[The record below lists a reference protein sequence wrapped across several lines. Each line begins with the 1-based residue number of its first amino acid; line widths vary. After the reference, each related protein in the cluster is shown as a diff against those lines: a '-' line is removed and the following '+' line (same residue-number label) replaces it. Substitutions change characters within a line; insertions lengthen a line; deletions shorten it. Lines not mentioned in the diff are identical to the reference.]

1 MAFSICPYPLDSRRQ
16 VGPDLP
22 LHPLGY
28 VEEAMVDI
36 GGKRIYVENLGCA
49 KNQVDAEIMVN
60 ELVEAGCIAVENAN
74 DADVILVN
82 TCGFIESA
90 RAESVE
96 TFFGLREQYPNAKVV
111 MTGCLSQRYGK
122 ELEKELTEA
131 DGIFGNRDLSH
142 ITTLVRR
149 IYAGER
155 AIDLPAYPLITE
167 ESDKR
172 GKLFNFP
179 GSAYLKISEGC
190 NHRCRYC
197 AIPVIRGNLRSRPSD
212 AIIEDA
218 KRLIGS
224 GIKELNLIAQD
235 LAAYGTDQGDNTS
248 KFLELLQALA
258 ALEGDFRLR
267 MLYIHPDAF
276 PAELPALVAATPKI
290 IPYFDIPFQHA
301 HPDVL
306 RPMGRMGDRETY
318 LELIASI
325 RAVVPDATLRSTFML
340 GFTGET
346 PETVMELQR
355 FVKEAQLDWVGSFV
369 YSREEDTPAYKDRTA
384 AEHKTI
390 SKRAAKWQKEL
401 EAIQEPITAQRLQR
415 FVGTVQDVLIE
426 ELVEGEDLAIGRTPH
441 QAPEVDG
448 LTVVMGRSLVPGE
461 IVRCGISRV
470 NGIDLEAIPVGS
482 EGSR

>member
-60 ELVEAGCIAVENAN
+60 ELVEAGCIAVENAD

-190 NHRCRYC
+190 GNNCSYC
-197 AIPVIRGNLRSRPSD
+197 
-212 AIIEDA
+212 
-218 KRLIGS
+218 
-224 GIKELNLIAQD
+224 IA
-235 LAAYGTDQGDNTS
+235 L
-248 KFLELLQALA
+248 
-258 ALEGDFRLR
+258 
-267 MLYIHPDAF
+267 
-276 PAELPALVAATPKI
+276 
-290 IPYFDIPFQHA
+290 
-301 HPDVL
+301 
-306 RPMGRMGDRETY
+306 
-318 LELIASI
+318 
-325 RAVVPDATLRSTFML
+325 
-340 GFTGET
+340 
-346 PETVMELQR
+346 
-355 FVKEAQLDWVGSFV
+355 
-369 YSREEDTPAYKDRTA
+369 
-384 AEHKTI
+384 
-390 SKRAAKWQKEL
+390 
-401 EAIQEPITAQRLQR
+401 
-415 FVGTVQDVLIE
+415 
-426 ELVEGEDLAIGRTPH
+426 
-441 QAPEVDG
+441 
-448 LTVVMGRSLVPGE
+448 
-461 IVRCGISRV
+461 
-470 NGIDLEAIPVGS
+470 
-482 EGSR
+482 